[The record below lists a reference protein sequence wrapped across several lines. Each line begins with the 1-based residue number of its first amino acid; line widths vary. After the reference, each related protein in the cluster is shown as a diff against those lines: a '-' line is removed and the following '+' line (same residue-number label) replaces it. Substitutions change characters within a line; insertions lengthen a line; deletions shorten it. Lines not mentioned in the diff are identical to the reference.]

1 MLRKGIQNCMTF
13 LFMKSLWRYFV
24 VNIINIWGLSLE
36 PPFPLWVIIKISN
49 KPHVNYGF
57 TIFTFDFCIIFQ
69 TLFIVC
75 NNAFVHEMSVLCF
88 SAVGVF
94 ALNMRN
100 FHDYRIL
107 NVYWTVIQLY
117 IGTVYSFI
125 AVIIKLWLAWVSTNY
140 RGFMNLLFF
149 SYRW

>member
-1 MLRKGIQNCMTF
+1 
-13 LFMKSLWRYFV
+13 
-24 VNIINIWGLSLE
+24 
-36 PPFPLWVIIKISN
+36 
-49 KPHVNYGF
+49 
-57 TIFTFDFCIIFQ
+57 
-69 TLFIVC
+69 
-75 NNAFVHEMSVLCF
+75 MSVLCF

-117 IGTVYSFI
+117 IVTVYSFI

-149 SYRW
+149 SYRWQGYCFLNIFASTSSLHKRSYRGQLVYVSKKIVLCGFCIIWWIIIEKIIISVQAIVYTLWAFKYNMRIKK